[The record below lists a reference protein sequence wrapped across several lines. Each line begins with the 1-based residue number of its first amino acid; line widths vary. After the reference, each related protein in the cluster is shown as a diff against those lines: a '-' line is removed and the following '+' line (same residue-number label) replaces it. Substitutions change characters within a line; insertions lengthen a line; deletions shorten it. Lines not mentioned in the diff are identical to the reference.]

1 MTPLRVFAHKDS
13 EKPRTYAS
21 GAGLRRAFHTE
32 SCEIVVGDFLLAD
45 EVEDL
50 GDIIKEVT
58 MKYA

>member
-1 MTPLRVFAHKDS
+1 
-13 EKPRTYAS
+13 
-21 GAGLRRAFHTE
+21 
-32 SCEIVVGDFLLAD
+32 VGDFLLAD